1 MDNEIKTI
9 TEANKALRVGIAAVE
24 RVKVLEI
31 ENLRL
36 SKELTKAADF
46 AIRIRELTKENELLR
61 EDKAFFSNQW
71 ELVSKELNELK
82 NK

>member
-24 RVKVLEI
+24 RVKVLESGLEEIKSQLLDRGFI
-31 ENLRL
+31 ED
-36 SKELTKAADF
+36 S
-46 AIRIRELTKENELLR
+46 IIII
-61 EDKAFFSNQW
+61 SI
-71 ELVSKELNELK
+71 NELK